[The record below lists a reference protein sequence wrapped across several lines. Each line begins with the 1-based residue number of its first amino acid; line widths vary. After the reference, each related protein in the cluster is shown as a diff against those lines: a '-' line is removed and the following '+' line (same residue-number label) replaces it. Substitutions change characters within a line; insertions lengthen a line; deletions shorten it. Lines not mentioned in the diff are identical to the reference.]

1 MRSLA
6 KIWLRL
12 YKQFAGSA
20 RIDRVVGANGQVS
33 ALYWKASQI
42 TSDDVVHET
51 ENELSQ
57 SLSQRRQMIFDLIA
71 RGIFTSPQGGLS
83 ERTKARLLNMLGLG
97 DWENAA
103 DMPEMQMERAQ
114 RENFRMSEG
123 EAAAVENYD
132 DHEVHETEHI
142 KFMLSEQYEELS
154 AKKPE
159 WAALFQEHLTAHQIL
174 LNGGISNA
182 DTLEQGTTRE

>member
-1 MRSLA
+1 M
-6 KIWLRL
+6 
-12 YKQFAGSA
+12 
-20 RIDRVVGANGQVS
+20 IDRVVGANGQVS

-154 AKKPE
+154 VKKPE
-159 WAALFQEHLTAHQIL
+159 WASLFQEHLAAHQIL
-174 LNGGISNA
+174 LNGGILNA